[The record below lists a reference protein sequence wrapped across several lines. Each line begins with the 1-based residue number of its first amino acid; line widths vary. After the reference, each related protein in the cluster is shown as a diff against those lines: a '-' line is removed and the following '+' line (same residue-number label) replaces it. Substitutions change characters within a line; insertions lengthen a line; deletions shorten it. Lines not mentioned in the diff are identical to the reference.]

1 MIFDEPPV
9 FLGIGRNG
17 EHVATVRFEMEQA
30 YDDDLNVLAN
40 ISTTDALGRA
50 DNVNDIELR
59 TGAGRRIRLDE
70 ETAERVQPEETVSAL
85 FSSGDANSLV
95 DGPISEFRLRLHAAR
110 TACARTQVMWLRDR
124 LLKLSV
130 HVVSSVRR
138 LVLHLPRSTPNL
150 DAWRKIALSLGA
162 RAG

>member
-1 MIFDEPPV
+1 MVKMAVRSPNDSCCRRPRQR
-9 FLGIGRNG
+9 GRG
-17 EHVATVRFEMEQA
+17 VESDHVALER
-30 YDDDLNVLAN
+30 D
-40 ISTTDALGRA
+40 
-50 DNVNDIELR
+50 
-59 TGAGRRIRLDE
+59 RLDAVIAGLLFMAGMRRSE
-70 ETAERVQPEETVSAL
+70 VSAL
-85 FSSGDANSLV
+85 RWADAV
-95 DGPISEFRLRLHAAR
+95 DSTDGLRLHAAR

>member
-1 MIFDEPPV
+1 MQRARESRAPTADAVTQAVDNVMERLLSSHPSPLERLNRAKATTTVIFDEPPV

-17 EHVATVRFEMEQA
+17 KHVATVRFEMEQA

-95 DGPISEFRLRLHAAR
+95 DGPIAEFRLRL
-110 TACARTQVMWLRDR
+110 CNVDR
-124 LLKLSV
+124 W
-130 HVVSSVRR
+130 VRSR
-138 LVLHLPRSTPNL
+138 E
-150 DAWRKIALSLGA
+150 
-162 RAG
+162 